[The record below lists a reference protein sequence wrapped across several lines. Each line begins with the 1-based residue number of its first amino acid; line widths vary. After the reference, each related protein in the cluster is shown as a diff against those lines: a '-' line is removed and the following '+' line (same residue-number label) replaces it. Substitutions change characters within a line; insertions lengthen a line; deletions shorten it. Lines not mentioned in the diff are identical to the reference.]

1 MGGCVGVCVCAWCAL
16 SLRVP
21 VVCGAGIRGRW
32 VGVEVGG
39 RVGWVVLGWG
49 GGAGGGATRAVVST
63 IHARR
68 LLRWDPT
75 WDAWGRQRVTA
86 SARPRTPA
94 GATMAATPSATH
106 RLRHCCVLRK
116 CTECASAIC
125 SMRVKREG
133 DCVGSSHPHRDDI
146 PPFENSRD
154 SQLRAQDVGRCAQR
168 TARPNVSSW
177 ALSAHCAPVDDGD
190 R

>member
-1 MGGCVGVCVCAWCAL
+1 MVCVCVRGVRCLCVCLWC
-16 SLRVP
+16 
-21 VVCGAGIRGRW
+21 VVRGGDRGRW
-32 VGVEVGG
+32 VGVGVGG

-49 GGAGGGATRAVVST
+49 GGAGGGASRAVVST

-116 CTECASAIC
+116 GTESSARATALGVHIRAATT
-125 SMRVKREG
+125 S
-133 DCVGSSHPHRDDI
+133 
-146 PPFENSRD
+146 PFESSRD
-154 SQLRAQDVGRCAQR
+154 SQLRAQDVGRCGQR